1 MYICYIM
8 KFKLDRIEYLCML
21 IYTKIKKIQMNCIIK
36 KNNICS
42 IKVQKKIL
50 ERRNRFQKDP
60 FFDL

>member
-1 MYICYIM
+1 MYV
-8 KFKLDRIEYLCML
+8 D
-21 IYTKIKKIQMNCIIK
+21 IYKDKKKIQMNCIIK

-50 ERRNRFQKDP
+50 ERRSRFQKNP